1 MGMPKEKLP
10 LTPPNTEPH
19 PMRDE
24 EDLHGDL
31 DEDAPQEKTEDEE
44 ADSGLG
50 PRG

>member
-1 MGMPKEKLP
+1 MPKESLP
-10 LTPPNTEPH
+10 LTPPSTEPH

-24 EDLHGDL
+24 EDLSKDL
-31 DEDAPQEKTEDEE
+31 VENGSEDKTEDEE

>member
-1 MGMPKEKLP
+1 MPKEKLP

-24 EDLHGDL
+24 KDLPEDPKQ
-31 DEDAPQEKTEDEE
+31 DAPLEDETEEE